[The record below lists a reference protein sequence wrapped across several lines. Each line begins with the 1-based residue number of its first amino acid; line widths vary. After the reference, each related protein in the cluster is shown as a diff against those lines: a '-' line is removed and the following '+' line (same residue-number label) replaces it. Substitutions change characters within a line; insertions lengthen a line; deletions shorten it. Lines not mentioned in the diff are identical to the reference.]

1 MLASVT
7 EMFPN
12 VTETGAVNG
21 CLYLEQQLFRDVII
35 SQFFLSIKGFF
46 SFWWGVGGLEL
57 QLIANSLISPMPA
70 IHFLP
75 LSGNRLPVVLF
86 PIKVFQRLAPAAAT
100 RSVSEV
106 WVHPAVSL
114 QRSKLLS
121 LPVRETQTHC
131 GRCSISRVLFTSRPQ
146 SRVGMQIRQILHVP
160 FTRE

>member
-131 GRCSISRVLFTSRPQ
+131 GRYSISRVLFTSRPQ